1 MNTNYF
7 LRIFIVKHV
16 FLIRRKIF
24 LSKAFTKT
32 ITVILSF
39 LERERERTVNVI
51 LQSFQSVILY
61 SMIVACRSPSLTV
74 THRSWNG
81 QERWTVRDGERSGTA
96 VITVKNGERSGTLN
110 GQERLGAFES

>member
-1 MNTNYF
+1 MNVHNHSQMNTNYF

-39 LERERERTVNVI
+39 LERERERERTVNVI
-51 LQSFQSVILY
+51 LQSFQSIILY
-61 SMIVACRSPSLTV
+61 SMIVAYRSPSLTV
-74 THRSWNG
+74 PDRYSPFLKRPG
-81 QERWTVRDGERSGTA
+81 TVNDQGWP
-96 VITVKNGERSGTLN
+96 
-110 GQERLGAFES
+110 